1 MEDHR
6 AKETAITD
14 RISAMLDRWQRIR
27 MTDETL
33 EILYKEVEEIIND
46 VEKEQ

>member
-1 MEDHR
+1 MEDNR
-6 AKETAITD
+6 AKEDIAD

-27 MTDETL
+27 ITDERL
-33 EILYKEVEEIIND
+33 EILYKEVEEIITD